1 MLVAITN
8 FIGMAPRL
16 DPRRL
21 APVAAQLAVNVD
33 FTDGTLGPTREAKLV
48 HTFPGAVSSIYKDGP
63 AWLGFA
69 GIASVVRGPVAQDRL
84 YYTGDGVP
92 KMRVSGTVYNLALPA
107 PVSAPAVTN
116 LSAPGVNPEEVLYVY
131 TWVTSFGEESP
142 PSPLSA
148 PLDYTVGVI
157 QRVDG
162 FAATPV
168 GRGITHRRIYRSQTT
183 ISGATEL
190 FFVTEI
196 PVATTSYDYDAAV
209 TPLGEAILTKDFDP
223 PPAAL
228 SGLTQLPNGMMAAFV
243 GKELYFSEPYQPHA
257 WPEKYVLVVNSDIVG
272 LAAFGSSVAVL
283 TREAPYVVQGITP
296 DQMAME
302 VVEGGMPCLS
312 GLGIVDVGY
321 SAIYPSS
328 EGLILIG
335 EGRRE
340 NITADIFSRDQW
352 AQMNPASI
360 IAARFKDQYVFI
372 HNSSTFDI
380 YDMDGVAGWGG
391 ALEVTLECDGPV
403 LGNPDDYTIFDFGG
417 PLSSFGA
424 QTMSWVDAFNS
435 SNVGLISST
444 QVAPI
449 FLFSDQATNNLY
461 MLGSDG
467 VSVYEWMVVGE
478 DLVPA
483 IWRSKVFN
491 SNSPQAPGA
500 FYIQAA
506 RLPGFGD
513 TFRASIYADGLLIRQ
528 VTTPNAIHRLPAE
541 KLFKEWEIEIETT
554 VPVLAAYIAR
564 TPDEIMVALQ

>member
-1 MLVAITN
+1 MLVAINN

-21 APVAAQLAVNVD
+21 SPAAAQLAVNVD
-33 FTDGTLGPTREAKLV
+33 FTDGSLGPIREARLV
-48 HTFPGAVSSIYKDGP
+48 HTFPGAVSSIYKDGTT
-63 AWLGFA
+63 WLGFA

-92 KMRVSGTVYNLALPA
+92 KMRVAGTVYDLALPA
-107 PVSAPAVTN
+107 PVTAPTVTN
-116 LSAPGVNPEEVLYVY
+116 LSAPGVNPEEVIYVY

-142 PSPLSA
+142 PSPLST
-148 PLDYTVGVI
+148 PLDYTAGVI
-157 QRVDG
+157 QRVNG
-162 FAATPV
+162 FAATPA

-196 PVATTSYDYDAAV
+196 PIATTVYDYDAVV

-223 PPAAL
+223 PPATL
-228 SGLTQLPNGMMAAFV
+228 SGLTQLPNGMMAAFT

-328 EGLILIG
+328 EGLILVG
-335 EGRRE
+335 EGRRD
-340 NITADIFSRDQW
+340 NITATIFSRDQW
-352 AQMNPASI
+352 SQLNPASI

-391 ALEVTLECDGPV
+391 ALEVTLEGDGPV
-403 LGNPDDYTIFDFGG
+403 LGDPNDYTTFDFGG

-449 FLFSDQATNNLY
+449 FLFSDQTTTNLY

-483 IWRSKVFN
+483 IWRSKVF
-491 SNSPQAPGA
+491 STNSPQAPGA
-500 FYIQAA
+500 VYVQAA
-506 RLPGFGD
+506 RLPGLGD
-513 TFRASIYADGLLIRQ
+513 TFRASIYADGSLIRQ
-528 VTTPNAIHRLPAE
+528 ITTPNAIHRLPAS
-541 KLFKEWEIEIETT
+541 KLCKEWEIEIETT

-564 TPDEIMVALQ
+564 TPDEILVALQ

>member
-1 MLVAITN
+1 MLVAITS

-33 FTDGTLGPTREAKLV
+33 FTDGTLHTTVEARLV
-48 HTFPGAVSSIYKDGP
+48 YTFPGAVSSIYKDGGT
-63 AWLGFA
+63 WLGFA
-69 GIASVVRGPVAQDRL
+69 GLASVVRGPVAQDRL

-107 PVSAPAVTN
+107 PVTAPTTSN
-116 LSAPGVNPEEVLYVY
+116 LSAPGPNPEEVLYVY

-142 PSPLSA
+142 PSPLST
-148 PLDYTVGVI
+148 PLNFTAGIV
-157 QRVDG
+157 QRVNG
-162 FAATPV
+162 FAATPA

-196 PVATTSYDYDAAV
+196 PVATTVYDYDAAV

-223 PPAAL
+223 PPDTLA
-228 SGLTQLPNGMMAAFV
+228 GLTQLPNGMMAAFV

-321 SAIYPSS
+321 SALYPST
-328 EGLILIG
+328 EGIVLIG

-340 NITADIFSRDQW
+340 NVTASIFSRDQW
-352 AQMNPASI
+352 AQLNPASI

-372 HNSSTFDI
+372 HNSSAFDV

-391 ALEVTLECDGPV
+391 ALEVTMECDGPV
-403 LGNPDDYTIFDFGG
+403 LDNPNNYTIFDFGG
-417 PLSSFGA
+417 PLSAFGA
-424 QTMSWVDAFNS
+424 QSVSWIDAFNS
-435 SNVGLISST
+435 DNVGLISST

-461 MLGSDG
+461 LLGADG
-467 VSVYEWMVVGE
+467 ISVYEWMVPGE
-478 DLVPA
+478 DRVPA
-483 IWRSKVFN
+483 IWRSKVF
-491 SNSPQAPGA
+491 STNSPQAPGV
-500 FYIQAA
+500 FYVQTSEA
-506 RLPGFGD
+506 PGPGD
-513 TFRASIYADGLLIRQ
+513 TFRASVYADGVLLRE
-528 VTTPNAIHRLPAE
+528 VHAPNAIHRLPGE
-541 KLFKEWEIEIETT
+541 KLYREWEVEVETT
-554 VPVLAAYIAR
+554 VPVLAIYVAR
-564 TPDEIMVALQ
+564 TPDEILVALQ

>member
-1 MLVAITN
+1 MLVAINN

-21 APVAAQLAVNVD
+21 APAAAQLAVNVD
-33 FTDGTLGPTREAKLV
+33 FTAGNLHTIVEAKLV
-48 HTFPGAVSSIYKDGP
+48 HTFPAAVNSIYKDG
-63 AWLGFA
+63 ATWLGFA
-69 GIASVVRGPVAQDRL
+69 GLASVVRGPVAQDRL

-92 KMRVSGTVYNLALPA
+92 KMRVSNTVYNLALPA
-107 PVSAPAVTN
+107 PVTAPTTSN
-116 LSAPGVNPEEVLYVY
+116 LSAPGPNPEEVFYVY

-148 PLDYTVGVI
+148 SLGFTSGIV
-157 QRVDG
+157 QRVNG
-162 FAATPV
+162 FAATPS

-183 ISGATEL
+183 ITGATDL

-209 TPLGEAILTKDFDP
+209 LPLGEAITTKDFDP
-223 PPAAL
+223 PPATLA
-228 SGLTQLPNGMMAAFV
+228 GLTQLPNGMMAAFV

-257 WPEKYVLVVNSDIVG
+257 WPEKYVLVVNSDIIG
-272 LAAFGSSVAVL
+272 LAAFGSSIAVL

-321 SAIYPSS
+321 SALYPST
-328 EGLILIG
+328 EGIMLIG

-340 NITADIFSRDQW
+340 NVTAAIFSRDQW
-352 AQMNPASI
+352 AQLNPASI

-372 HNSSTFDI
+372 HNSNSFDI
-380 YDMDGVAGWGG
+380 YDMDGPGGWGG
-391 ALEVTLECDGPV
+391 ALEHTLECDGPT
-403 LGNPDDYTIFDFGG
+403 LGNPDDYDILDFGG

-424 QTMSWVDAFNS
+424 QTISWIDAFNS
-435 SNVGLISST
+435 ANVGLISST

-449 FLFSDQATNNLY
+449 YLFSDQATNNLY
-461 MLGSDG
+461 LLGADG
-467 VSVYEWMVVGE
+467 VSVYEWMVQGE
-478 DLVPA
+478 DRVPA
-483 IWRSKVFN
+483 IWRSKVF
-491 SNSPQAPGA
+491 STNSPQAPGV
-500 FYIQAA
+500 FYVQTSET
-506 RLPGFGD
+506 PGFGD
-513 TFRASIYADGLLIRQ
+513 TFRASVYADGLLLRE

-541 KLFKEWEIEIETT
+541 DLYKEWEVEIETT
-554 VPVLAAYIAR
+554 VPVLAVYIAR
-564 TPDEIMVALQ
+564 TPDEILVALQ

>member
-352 AQMNPASI
+352 AQMSPASI